1 MGLIV
6 DGHIVALSQ
15 DEWVLDGAWLF
26 TYKSKQTNKQKIGK
40 YGPCKP
46 VQVFIFKTSQED
58 IFFAKTYVSFTSK
71 DRRSEE
77 NFKFKKCWCPQAKN
91 GQN

>member
-1 MGLIV
+1 MNEYWTVPGCFM
-6 DGHIVALSQ
+6 
-15 DEWVLDGAWLF
+15 F
-26 TYKSKQTNKQKIGK
+26 TNKSKQTNKQKIGK
-40 YGPCKP
+40 FGPCKP

-77 NFKFKKCWCPQAKN
+77 NFKFKKRCL
-91 GQN
+91 